1 MFNRI
6 RRSYFRIPSYG
17 QVMTSKG
24 VRSCGWYKTDAQE
37 TYFSVM
43 LKGRGRGLF
52 GSGRF
57 YLVLTERGLEE
68 AIERGEKNLRYT
80 AGAVEYGAYNGIQ
93 KITTEP
99 FKNLPAHVFDCVILH
114 VYRYMHGGKIK
125 DHMIILSE
133 RQFRR
138 AIARA
143 KNHPELVVAKR
154 FKDVFVKILYKLFRL
169 GKK

>member
-68 AIERGEKNLRYT
+68 AIERGEKNQ
-80 AGAVEYGAYNGIQ
+80 I
-93 KITTEP
+93 
-99 FKNLPAHVFDCVILH
+99 
-114 VYRYMHGGKIK
+114 
-125 DHMIILSE
+125 
-133 RQFRR
+133 
-138 AIARA
+138 
-143 KNHPELVVAKR
+143 
-154 FKDVFVKILYKLFRL
+154 FRL
-169 GKK
+169 CKVDYEIKCS